1 MLARFRSGRI
11 DTGDAEK
18 PAPRAGVADLAPV
31 RCNRAVLGI
40 AAGILGRKLVERA
53 AYVEEIALGAS
64 LAAEAAR
71 ARMRVRRVW
80 EAPTAAFV
88 VRNNG

>member
-1 MLARFRSGRI
+1 MRCDRARLR
-11 DTGDAEK
+11 E
-18 PAPRAGVADLAPV
+18 
-31 RCNRAVLGI
+31 

-53 AYVEEIALGAS
+53 AYVEEIALGAA